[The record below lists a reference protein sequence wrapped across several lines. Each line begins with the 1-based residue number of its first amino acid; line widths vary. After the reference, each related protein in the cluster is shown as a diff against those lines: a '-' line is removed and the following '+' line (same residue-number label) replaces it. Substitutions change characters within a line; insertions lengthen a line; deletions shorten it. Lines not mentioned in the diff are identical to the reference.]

1 LIIGLLAAGITPTK
15 SGGVHIMNG
24 WALSQML
31 LSGNE
36 TNVFVN
42 VN

>member
-1 LIIGLLAAGITPTK
+1 LVIGLLAAGITPTK

-31 LSGNE
+31 LSGKEANL
-36 TNVFVN
+36 F
-42 VN
+42 